1 MGLISRVS
9 SRTYRNMSEFAALY
23 EGCRDPAVSDK
34 FTFDIKGHL
43 LPNESSLVPKEQR
56 WSPYSWHGGSIV
68 GIAGENFVVVAS
80 DTRLGEHGS
89 IYQRDLER
97 LVQITPKTVLGSC
110 GFHGDALQMKK
121 VIKTRCQIYEHNNRI
136 PPSPP
141 AIAQMVSTILYGRRF
156 FPYYVYNIIAGMD
169 DEGKGALFSY
179 DPVGCVERVKCISE
193 GTASSLLQPFLDNQI
208 YGKNLGKTTGSKE
221 FPAPEL
227 TKERAIMVIKDAFIS
242 AAERETNTGD
252 SIVMQVV
259 TNEGITKHTFPLRRD

>member
-1 MGLISRVS
+1 
-9 SRTYRNMSEFAALY
+9 MSEFSALY
-23 EGCRDPAVSDK
+23 EGCRNPAVQDR
-34 FTFDIKGHL
+34 FTETFHKKIIKTTIFQKISSFHDFFSIFDIKGHVN
-43 LPNESSLVPKEQR
+43 LPSESALVPKEQR

-68 GIAGENFVVVAS
+68 GIAGEDFVVVAS

-179 DPVGCVERVKCISE
+179 RKTVKKC
-193 GTASSLLQPFLDNQI
+193 
-208 YGKNLGKTTGSKE
+208 SK
-221 FPAPEL
+221 
-227 TKERAIMVIKDAFIS
+227 I
-242 AAERETNTGD
+242 
-252 SIVMQVV
+252 
-259 TNEGITKHTFPLRRD
+259 